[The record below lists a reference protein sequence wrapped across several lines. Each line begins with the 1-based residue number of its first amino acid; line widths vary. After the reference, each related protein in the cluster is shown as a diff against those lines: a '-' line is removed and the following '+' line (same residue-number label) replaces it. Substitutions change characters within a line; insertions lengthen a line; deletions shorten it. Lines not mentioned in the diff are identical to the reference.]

1 MYYWRGCEGVSTPRE
16 PSTLVM
22 KHGFYKKELGGDMK
36 ENRRMKKSVTLL
48 LAILI
53 SFSIVS
59 TASAAWVPLT
69 GDFIPISS
77 IPTGGLVVGDK
88 LFEGFEVTGLADGG
102 PPTPSSSTILIQGGQ
117 NDATGDYGLRLRLS
131 WTAGSDE
138 FINAGINFKV
148 SILPGYDPFF
158 IEDAVLWLAT
168 ASAAGTGL
176 VQSSENIYDADF
188 LGNSL
193 AVLSASAQS
202 GDFGA
207 FLIDSDDLRLFG
219 NPTQVKEMWVRMG
232 VTVQGGNAGSAGL
245 HEIFMLYS
253 QVPEPATILMLGLGS
268 LALLR
273 RRKR

>member
-1 MYYWRGCEGVSTPRE
+1 
-16 PSTLVM
+16 M
-22 KHGFYKKELGGDMK
+22 KHGFCKKELGDIMK
-36 ENRRMKKSVTLL
+36 RNRRSAKKSVTLL

-88 LFEGFEVTGLADGG
+88 LFEGFEVTGIANDG
-102 PPTPSSSTILIQGGQ
+102 PSTPSSSTVLIQGGQ
-117 NDATGDYGLRLRLS
+117 NDSTGDYGLRLRLS

-148 SILPGYDPFF
+148 SILPGYDPFY

-207 FLIDSDDLRLFG
+207 FLADSDDLRLFG

-232 VTVQGGNAGSAGL
+232 VTVQGGDVGSAGL
-245 HEIFMLYS
+245 HEVFMLYS